1 MPTHDVR
8 SGVKGHHQVFAG
20 TRVDFLAERPWI
32 ILPPGLAADGTV
44 RKGSTKTR
52 SAEQRWAQICLALQE
67 EARERGTNEESEM
80 PPTADFLSALATM
93 PMPEQVRDMQ
103 QAGGNVFGTVD
114 VVITAGEGR
123 KLVSGIGYLKAPR
136 RLADENFPLVLE
148 GDGVTTQS
156 RAVEV
161 DRSDSDPGPPT
172 HHEASLQ
179 VINEEAESDNDLNC
193 QPQPKRQARESRVLS
208 VQDGAPLSASASA
221 LPHPMLGP
229 AIPPLFPSFHM
240 DIGTSPQSAVQASR
254 GALPLPVAQSAG
266 RISMPF
272 SPERMQ
278 VQGQDPDEE
287 DARDG
292 RKVGAHPS
300 GFGPKDMY
308 PDLPPNLHTPQ
319 MLPSPYTLHLSDPAL
334 EGTAPSDLMRQI
346 PFSNAVHTSSPLER
360 FHASFHGPAFDPS
373 FSLYTPTS
381 GRGRAPFGSSPYTV
395 SYQMPKQARRG
406 SFDTHFPRTNYL
418 PSGTGP
424 PFPGPQSFAAPIPN
438 MLPRA
443 PIPFGHHGSRPP
455 LVSFPPYSYD
465 RRLSGPLPPASLY
478 TVPTKPK
485 RGVSPQKDSGSRRS
499 SVAQASI
506 LVSRLII
513 SGLNGTIL
521 VDRRWTHAKRI
532 DLASSWTHIDESRSV
547 SPVRRKEIAGSA
559 NDAEMPMG
567 LRRSRRHT
575 VNMDTPP
582 RTSPRQPN
590 DLALSELIE
599 MRGHS
604 GVESPTSASNGN
616 EITPGLGMI
625 VPTKSEEVIAQTEK
639 TEHTVT
645 APTTVALRA
654 IKPMPQR
661 RNASGS
667 SILGVHGP
675 KANPYLFDD
684 PEEILRKSSARKRRT
699 TSPVKQ
705 ASTPAV
711 ARQLAESQ
719 PAIYGIY
726 SHSSKAEN
734 SSPLSSLH
742 TTPEPDEP
750 DMTRTPLTPAA
761 QNYTPSLTGPM
772 AQLDGSPDRKSASK
786 IFRTPSPTKLSSATT
801 PRLHAQ
807 TNTTPMSSASK
818 KRKAQNRH
826 LVKEPRSPNRLQTVS
841 NPPLNEDCVIAYAES
856 LDKRDEQGVLRQV
869 KGERA
874 GVFAEEYVV
883 FAARFFVG
891 EG

>member
-8 SGVKGHHQVFAG
+8 SGVKGYHQVFAG

-32 ILPPGLAADGTV
+32 ILRPGLAADGTV

-52 SAEQRWAQICLALQE
+52 SAEQRWAQICMALQD
-67 EARERGTNEESEM
+67 EARERGTNAEGGM
-80 PPTADFLSALATM
+80 PPTAEFLSALATM

-103 QAGGNVFGTVD
+103 EAGGKVFGTVD

-156 RAVEV
+156 RAIEV

-179 VINEEAESDNDLNC
+179 VIHEEAESDSDPDC
-193 QPQPKRQARESRVLS
+193 EPQPKRQALESRVLS
-208 VQDGAPLSASASA
+208 VQDGAPPSASASA

-229 AIPPLFPSFHM
+229 AIPPLLPPFHM
-240 DIGTSPQSAVQASR
+240 DIGTSPRSAVQASR
-254 GALPLPVAQSAG
+254 GALSLPVAQSAG
-266 RISMPF
+266 CISMPS
-272 SPERMQ
+272 SPERRQ

-287 DARDG
+287 DARNG
-292 RKVGAHPS
+292 RKTGAHSS
-300 GFGPKDMY
+300 GVGPQDMY

-319 MLPSPYTLHLSDPAL
+319 MLPSPYTLHLSDPVL
-334 EGTAPSDLMRQI
+334 GGTAPSDLMRQI
-346 PFSNAVHTSSPLER
+346 PFSNAVNTSSPLER
-360 FHASFHGPAFDPS
+360 FHASFHGPAFNPS
-373 FSLYTPTS
+373 FSLHTQMAERS
-381 GRGRAPFGSSPYTV
+381 RAPFGSSPYTAP
-395 SYQMPKQARRG
+395 YQMPEQARRG
-406 SFDTHFPRTNYL
+406 LFDAHFPPTNYR
-418 PSGTGP
+418 PSSMGP
-424 PFPGPQSFAAPIPN
+424 SVPGPHSFAPPIPN

-443 PIPFGHHGSRPP
+443 PIPFGHHGARPP
-455 LVSFPPYSYD
+455 LVSFPPYSYNH
-465 RRLSGPLPPASLY
+465 RLPGPLPPAALY
-478 TVPTKPK
+478 TVPIKPK
-485 RGVSPQKDSGSRRS
+485 RSVSPQKDSESRRS
-499 SVAQASI
+499 SVAQADI
-506 LVSRLII
+506 LVSRLVI

-521 VDRRWTHAKRI
+521 VDRRWTPAKRI
-532 DLASSWTHIDESRSV
+532 DLASSRTHIDESRSV
-547 SPVRRKEIAGSA
+547 SPVKRKEIVGSA
-559 NDAEMPMG
+559 SDAEMPTG

-575 VNMDTPP
+575 VNMETPP
-582 RTSPRQPN
+582 LTSPRQPN
-590 DLALSELIE
+590 DLVMSEIADL
-599 MRGHS
+599 RGQDY
-604 GVESPTSASNGN
+604 VEPHTSAMNSNEPTSGPEMN
-616 EITPGLGMI
+616 
-625 VPTKSEEVIAQTEK
+625 VPMKSEEVIAK
-639 TEHTVT
+639 TAKAEHPLTT
-645 APTTVALRA
+645 PTTVALRA
-654 IKPMPQR
+654 VKPMPQR

-684 PEEILRKSSARKRRT
+684 PEEILRKASARKRRAT
-699 TSPVKQ
+699 PPVKQ

-711 ARQLAESQ
+711 ARQPAESQ
-719 PAIYGIY
+719 PAVYRIYA
-726 SHSSKAEN
+726 HSSKAAT

-742 TTPEPDEP
+742 TTPEPEEP
-750 DMTRTPLTPAA
+750 DMIRTPLTPAA
-761 QNYTPSLTGPM
+761 QNYTPSLTAPM
-772 AQLDGSPDRKSASK
+772 AQLDGSQDRKSAPK
-786 IFRTPSPTKLSSATT
+786 IFRTPSPTKLSLATT

-818 KRKAQNRH
+818 KRKSQNRH